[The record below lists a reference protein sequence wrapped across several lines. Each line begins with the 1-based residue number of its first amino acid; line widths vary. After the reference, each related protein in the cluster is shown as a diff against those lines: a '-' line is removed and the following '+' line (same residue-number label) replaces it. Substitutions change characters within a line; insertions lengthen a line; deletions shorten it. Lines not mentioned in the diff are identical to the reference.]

1 MNKGEETIFTLDK
14 PIMNFRH
21 RYRKSLQLLVF
32 LVFVLYM
39 GLLLYHSFSGTNNT
53 ISEVS

>member
-39 GLLLYHSFSGTNNT
+39 GLLLYHSFSGTNST
-53 ISEVS
+53 GSEVS